1 MASNSFTDLTRA
13 RDGFRR
19 FAQGFT
25 PGQKAVTIFAIL
37 AAVVGGY
44 AVLSVTGKPTYAALF
59 TNLQPAD
66 AASITGKLVS
76 AKVPYKLADG
86 GTTVLV
92 PANDVNQERLTL
104 AQAGLPSGGTIGLS
118 LLDKEGITASN
129 MTQQADYLQAIQGE
143 LEQTIDSIQ
152 GVASS
157 QVNVALPAN
166 QDFALNN
173 DNPTGASVM
182 VTMQSGQSLS
192 SGSVEAIVHL
202 VGSSVPN
209 LDSGNVTVADSSGDL
224 LAGPGMQSGGGSNS
238 QTASYDNGL
247 QSKVQEYLT
256 AILGANNADVQ
267 VNATLNYDQVATNTQ
282 SILPAANGKTAS
294 FCTATSASNSTYN
307 GTGTPPGGA
316 AGSLTTVTTI
326 APATGTATGSTG
338 NGSYVQTQNTQTCET
353 NEQTKT
359 VQQAVGT
366 VTNQSVAVLIN
377 SKALPPGV
385 ALASLQ
391 QGVAAAAGINTARG
405 DTLAF
410 SSMPFNTAAAQQAA
424 KSAAATSAQNKAK
437 AMSSLIR
444 TAVVMLI
451 IGLVL
456 FLVWRSAR
464 KARKSAGP
472 LMLSPAALASL
483 QAIQPASEVT
493 SRQPAIAMAKPTP
506 TAELASLTSFI
517 DNQPD
522 DVAELLRSWL
532 DDKKELTP
540 S

>member
-37 AAVVGGY
+37 AAVIGGI

-66 AASITGKLVS
+66 AAGITSKLAS
-76 AKVPYKLADG
+76 DKVPYKLANG

-92 PANDVNQERLTL
+92 PAGDVNQERVTL
-104 AQAGLPSGGTIGLS
+104 AQSGLPAGGTVGLS

-173 DNPTGASVM
+173 DNPTGAAVI
-182 VTMQSGQSLS
+182 VTMLSGQTLS

-209 LDSGNVTVADSSGDL
+209 LDSGNVTVADSNGDL
-224 LAGPGMQSGGGSNS
+224 LAGPGMQYGGASDS
-238 QTASYDNGL
+238 ETATYDNAL
-247 QSKVQEYLT
+247 QAKVEAYLT

-282 SILPAANGKTAS
+282 SILPGSNGKPAT
-294 FCTATSASNSTYN
+294 FCTTTSQSSSTYN
-307 GTGTPPGGA
+307 GTGTAPGGA
-316 AGSLTTVTTI
+316 AGSLTTTVTTI
-326 APATGTATGSTG
+326 APAAGTAAGSATG
-338 NGSYVQTQNTQTCET
+338 NGSAVQTQN
-353 NEQTKT
+353 
-359 VQQAVGT
+359 
-366 VTNQSVAVLIN
+366 
-377 SKALPPGV
+377 
-385 ALASLQ
+385 
-391 QGVAAAAGINTARG
+391 
-405 DTLAF
+405 
-410 SSMPFNTAAAQQAA
+410 
-424 KSAAATSAQNKAK
+424 
-437 AMSSLIR
+437 
-444 TAVVMLI
+444 
-451 IGLVL
+451 
-456 FLVWRSAR
+456 
-464 KARKSAGP
+464 
-472 LMLSPAALASL
+472 
-483 QAIQPASEVT
+483 
-493 SRQPAIAMAKPTP
+493 
-506 TAELASLTSFI
+506 
-517 DNQPD
+517 
-522 DVAELLRSWL
+522 
-532 DDKKELTP
+532 
-540 S
+540 